1 MPPGIVA
8 LVGYLSQQKL
18 PSGRLLHWVIIGQE
32 IIGIIVSLEFMLI
45 RIPRLTIFII
55 SLLNI
60 EATISNDISFE
71 QKLLVLAGEEYLLE
85 IARSAT
91 QRNHGLMFRDHL
103 DERQGMLFI
112 YPRSG
117 NHRIWMKNTLI
128 PLTVIW
134 VDDSNEVIGIK
145 KLFPCEYDPCPSYGV
160 SLPSKYI
167 LELSSGNH
175 RLEPGRRI
183 GGLIQ
188 FE

>member
-1 MPPGIVA
+1 
-8 LVGYLSQQKL
+8 
-18 PSGRLLHWVIIGQE
+18 
-32 IIGIIVSLEFMLI
+32 MLI
-45 RIPRLTIFII
+45 KVFTFIVFII
-55 SLLNI
+55 SLLHLETAI
-60 EATISNDISFE
+60 PYDISFE
-71 QKLLVLAGEEYLLE
+71 KEQLNLGGEEYLLE
-85 IARSAT
+85 IARSAK

-128 PLTVIW
+128 PLTVVW
-134 VDDSNEVIGIK
+134 VDESNEVIGIK
-145 KLFPCEYDPCPSYGV
+145 KLFPCDYDPCPSYGV
-160 SLPSKYI
+160 SIPYRYI

-175 RLEPGRRI
+175 RLEPGLRI

>member
-1 MPPGIVA
+1 M
-8 LVGYLSQQKL
+8 LQ
-18 PSGRLLHWVIIGQE
+18 WVIIEQE
-32 IIGIIVSLEFMLI
+32 ITGIIVYLDFMLT
-45 RIPRLTIFII
+45 RMARLIIFIV
-55 SLLNI
+55 SLFNI
-60 EATISNDISFE
+60 EATISNDIAFE
-71 QKLLVLAGEEYLLE
+71 QKLIVLAGEEYLLE

-91 QRNHGLMFRDHL
+91 QRNHGLMFRDRL
-103 DERQGMLFI
+103 EERRGMLLI
-112 YPRSG
+112 YPRPG

-128 PLTVIW
+128 PLTVVW
-134 VDDSNEVIGIK
+134 VDEGNKVIGVK

-183 GGLIQ
+183 GGLVQ

>member
-1 MPPGIVA
+1 
-8 LVGYLSQQKL
+8 
-18 PSGRLLHWVIIGQE
+18 
-32 IIGIIVSLEFMLI
+32 MLI
-45 RIPRLTIFII
+45 KVFTFIVFII
-55 SLLNI
+55 SLLNLKTAI
-60 EATISNDISFE
+60 PHDISFE
-71 QKLLVLAGEEYLLE
+71 KEQLNLGGEEYLLE
-85 IARSAT
+85 IARSAK

-128 PLTVIW
+128 PLTVVW
-134 VDDSNEVIGIK
+134 VDESNEVIGIK
-145 KLFPCEYDPCPSYGV
+145 KLFPCDYDPCPTYGV
-160 SLPSKYI
+160 SIPSKYI

-175 RLEPGRRI
+175 RLESGLMI

>member
-1 MPPGIVA
+1 
-8 LVGYLSQQKL
+8 
-18 PSGRLLHWVIIGQE
+18 
-32 IIGIIVSLEFMLI
+32 MLI
-45 RIPRLTIFII
+45 KVFTFIVFII
-55 SLLNI
+55 SLLNLGTAI
-60 EATISNDISFE
+60 PYDISFE
-71 QKLLVLAGEEYLLE
+71 KEQLNLGGEEYLLE
-85 IARSAT
+85 IARSAK
-91 QRNHGLMFRDHL
+91 QRNHGLIFRDHL

-128 PLTVIW
+128 PLTVVW
-134 VDDSNEVIGIK
+134 VDESNVVIGIK
-145 KLFPCEYDPCPSYGV
+145 KLFPCDYDPCPSYGV
-160 SLPSKYI
+160 SIPSKYI

>member
-1 MPPGIVA
+1 
-8 LVGYLSQQKL
+8 
-18 PSGRLLHWVIIGQE
+18 
-32 IIGIIVSLEFMLI
+32 MLI
-45 RIPRLTIFII
+45 KVFTFIVFII
-55 SLLNI
+55 SLLNLETAI
-60 EATISNDISFE
+60 PYDISFE
-71 QKLLVLAGEEYLLE
+71 KEQLNLGGEEYLLE
-85 IARSAT
+85 IARSAK

-128 PLTVIW
+128 PLTVVW
-134 VDDSNEVIGIK
+134 VDESNKVIGIK
-145 KLFPCEYDPCPSYGV
+145 KLFPCDYDPCPSYGV
-160 SLPSKYI
+160 SIPSKYI

>member
-1 MPPGIVA
+1 
-8 LVGYLSQQKL
+8 
-18 PSGRLLHWVIIGQE
+18 
-32 IIGIIVSLEFMLI
+32 MLI
-45 RIPRLTIFII
+45 KVFTFIVFII
-55 SLLNI
+55 SLLNLETAI
-60 EATISNDISFE
+60 PYDISFE
-71 QKLLVLAGEEYLLE
+71 KEQLNLGGEEYLLE
-85 IARSAT
+85 IARSAK
-91 QRNHGLMFRDHL
+91 QRNHGLIFRDHL

-128 PLTVIW
+128 PLTVVW
-134 VDDSNEVIGIK
+134 VDESNEVIGIK
-145 KLFPCEYDPCPSYGV
+145 KLFPCDYDPCPSYGV
-160 SLPSKYI
+160 SIPSKYI

>member
-1 MPPGIVA
+1 
-8 LVGYLSQQKL
+8 
-18 PSGRLLHWVIIGQE
+18 
-32 IIGIIVSLEFMLI
+32 MLI
-45 RIPRLTIFII
+45 KVFTFIVFII
-55 SLLNI
+55 SLLNLETAI
-60 EATISNDISFE
+60 PYDISFE
-71 QKLLVLAGEEYLLE
+71 KEQLNLGGEEYLLE
-85 IARSAT
+85 IARSAK

-128 PLTVIW
+128 PLTVVW
-134 VDDSNEVIGIK
+134 VDESNEVIGIK
-145 KLFPCEYDPCPSYGV
+145 KLFPCDNDPCPSYGV
-160 SLPSKYI
+160 SIPSKYI

>member
-1 MPPGIVA
+1 
-8 LVGYLSQQKL
+8 
-18 PSGRLLHWVIIGQE
+18 
-32 IIGIIVSLEFMLI
+32 MLI
-45 RIPRLTIFII
+45 KFFSFVVFII
-55 SLLNI
+55 SLLNLETAI
-60 EATISNDISFE
+60 PYDITFE
-71 QKLLVLAGEEYLLE
+71 KERLILSGEEYLLE
-85 IARSAT
+85 IARSAK

-103 DERQGMLFI
+103 DSRQGMLFI

-128 PLTVIW
+128 PLTVVW
-134 VDDSNEVIGIK
+134 VDESNEVIGIK
-145 KLFPCEYDPCPSYGV
+145 KLFPCDYDPCPSYGV
-160 SLPSKYI
+160 SIPSKYI

>member
-1 MPPGIVA
+1 M
-8 LVGYLSQQKL
+8 LY
-18 PSGRLLHWVIIGQE
+18 WVIIGQE
-32 IIGIIVSLEFMLI
+32 ITGIIVSLEFMLI
-45 RIPRLTIFII
+45 RISRLTVFLI

-60 EATISNDISFE
+60 EATISNDIAFE
-71 QKLLVLAGEEYLLE
+71 QKLLVLVGEEYLLE
-85 IARSAT
+85 IARSEK

-103 DERQGMLFI
+103 DSRQGMLFI

-128 PLTVIW
+128 PLTVVW
-134 VDDSNEVIGIK
+134 VDESNVVIGIK
-145 KLFPCEYDPCPSYGV
+145 KLFPCDYDPCPSYGV
-160 SLPSKYI
+160 SIPSKYI